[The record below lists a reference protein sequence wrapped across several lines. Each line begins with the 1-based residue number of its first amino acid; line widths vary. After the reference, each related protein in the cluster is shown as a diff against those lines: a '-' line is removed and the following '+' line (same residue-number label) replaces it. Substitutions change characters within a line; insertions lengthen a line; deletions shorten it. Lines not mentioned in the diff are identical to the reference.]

1 MNCSSCGAAMELV
14 ESRRYFRC
22 GHCGCYHF
30 PETIEAEGIRIS
42 GTPANA
48 PGCPVCADPMS
59 HAVLDDEHVVDF
71 CTRCRGVLLPRAA
84 FAMVTN
90 KRRAWATTPP
100 AEPVPLDRRQLRREL
115 TCPKCSSRFETY
127 PHYGPGNVV
136 IDNCARCDLMWLD
149 FGEMNQIVEAAGSD
163 RGSRHVPRID
173 DSYVRKGPVREE
185 DDGEEDQD
193 SWLRLRRRRNAFA
206 LLFDLDD

>member
-1 MNCSSCGAAMELV
+1 MNCTSCGAAMELV

-22 GHCGCYHF
+22 GHCGSYHF

-42 GTPANA
+42 GTPADA

-59 HAVLDDEHVVDF
+59 HAVMDDEHVVDF

-115 TCPKCSSRFETY
+115 ACPSAAAVRDLSALRSRQRRHRQLRKVR
-127 PHYGPGNVV
+127 PDV
-136 IDNCARCDLMWLD
+136 ARLRRD
-149 FGEMNQIVEAAGSD
+149 EQIVEAPGSD

-173 DSYVRKGPVREE
+173 DSYVARARCARTTTGKRIRIRGC
-185 DDGEEDQD
+185 
-193 SWLRLRRRRNAFA
+193 A
-206 LLFDLDD
+206 